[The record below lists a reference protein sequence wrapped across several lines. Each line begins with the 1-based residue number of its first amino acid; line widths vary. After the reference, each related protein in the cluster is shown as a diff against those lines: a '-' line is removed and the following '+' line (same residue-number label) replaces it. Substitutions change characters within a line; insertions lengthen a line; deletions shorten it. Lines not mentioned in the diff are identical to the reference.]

1 MSTLLYVAQAD
12 SIHTARSAAIFVD
25 RGWDVHIV
33 PSIEYGYLH
42 PAFRNV
48 TVHHVTY
55 TTKNPDATTHG
66 RHLPNPVMRVANA
79 LVRHCPPVHVRHL
92 VQVFDRV
99 HPDIISSMDFQ
110 SGGYLTLAA
119 KQQMSTFPVWVAA
132 NLGSDIY
139 HFQQYHDH
147 RERIKRVLAACDYY
161 ACECHR
167 DVLLANNLGLKGDSL
182 PVTPIAG
189 GLRFDTLPAT
199 VPPSQRRCIA
209 VKGYHGWSSR
219 ALAAL
224 DAVERCSADLA
235 GYTVNVY
242 SASPVVVQRVRQ
254 MQQTIPTINIVPPT
268 NHAAILDL
276 FGAARVYLGV
286 SVTDGI
292 STSMLEAM
300 AMGAFPIQSNTAC
313 ADEWF
318 TDGVGG
324 FLVDPNDVDTI
335 AARLSH
341 ALCDDNLVD
350 TAARVNRTTLHK
362 IDYDRVANDLHETF
376 QSILR

>member
-12 SIHTARSAAIFVD
+12 SIHTARSASIFVD
-25 RGWDVHIV
+25 RGW
-33 PSIEYGYLH
+33 
-42 PAFRNV
+42 
-48 TVHHVTY
+48 
-55 TTKNPDATTHG
+55 
-66 RHLPNPVMRVANA
+66 
-79 LVRHCPPVHVRHL
+79 
-92 VQVFDRV
+92 
-99 HPDIISSMDFQ
+99 DFQ

-139 HFQQYHDH
+139 HFQQYPDH

-209 VKGYHGWSSR
+209 V
-219 ALAAL
+219 
-224 DAVERCSADLA
+224 
-235 GYTVNVY
+235 
-242 SASPVVVQRVRQ
+242 
-254 MQQTIPTINIVPPT
+254 
-268 NHAAILDL
+268 
-276 FGAARVYLGV
+276 

-324 FLVDPNDVDTI
+324 FLVDPNDVDII

-350 TAARVNRTTLHK
+350 TAARINRTTLHK
-362 IDYDRVANDLHETF
+362 IDYDRVANDLHKTF